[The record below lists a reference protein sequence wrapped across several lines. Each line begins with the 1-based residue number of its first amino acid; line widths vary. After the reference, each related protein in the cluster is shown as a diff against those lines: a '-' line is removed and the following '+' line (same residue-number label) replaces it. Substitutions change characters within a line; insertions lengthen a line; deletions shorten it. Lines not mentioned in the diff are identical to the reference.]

1 METCFQRRSTLPF
14 RPNGLNRA
22 GVFAGDHSRVV
33 PGLRRKALTYPP
45 LRACRK
51 TDFLDFCSHRR
62 CRAGLKSA
70 LAHLW
75 CRPLCGN
82 RLWQQLSRWT
92 QIADRGRPIIN
103 RFGCWGSTET

>member
-62 CRAGLKSA
+62 CRAGLKSRTEA
-70 LAHLW
+70 DL
-75 CRPLCGN
+75 
-82 RLWQQLSRWT
+82 LSIGSGVGDQRKRD
-92 QIADRGRPIIN
+92 APSRHPGR
-103 RFGCWGSTET
+103 